1 MCILKEIFNFIIS
14 VIYHHDICSFFSY
27 PILAAGTRKPANKD
41 LPSVVWKTIELV
53 HYTHGISTACVFLA
67 SMVCYNFVAHNK
79 RSDAL
84 SIGVCMR

>member
-1 MCILKEIFNFIIS
+1 MKCPHSF
-14 VIYHHDICSFFSY
+14 DIPF
-27 PILAAGTRKPANKD
+27 LAAGTRKPATKD

-67 SMVCYNFVAHNK
+67 SVVCHNFVAHNK